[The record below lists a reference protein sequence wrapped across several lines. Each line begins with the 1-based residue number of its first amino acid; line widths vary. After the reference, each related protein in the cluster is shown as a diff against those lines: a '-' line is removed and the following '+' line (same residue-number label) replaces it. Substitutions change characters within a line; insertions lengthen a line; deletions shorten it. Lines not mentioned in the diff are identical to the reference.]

1 LFGAAGWPTKV
12 HLTPFVADKPAKLA
26 RQEFIAIDRFT
37 GGGADGLKFDA
48 GYVYQP
54 VLHGVVTL
62 HLGSP
67 SAPSPEWFVGLMA
80 LVLRDLV
87 EGDLTFGYGAAKGY
101 GACTATLRPIGNSD
115 RAIEF
120 VAALQGVAL
129 GADQFP
135 NTSLSALR
143 NEIQRRLKS
152 IPNASA
158 AASGGN

>member
-67 SAPSPEWFVGLMA
+67 SAPSPEWFVGLIA

-101 GACTATLRPIGNSD
+101 GACTATLRPIVKSE

-120 VAALQGVAL
+120 VAALHGAAL

-152 IPNASA
+152 IPNGSA
-158 AASGGN
+158 AASGGS